1 MGGRT
6 VAAFGLSVAATLAGT
21 IAAAQAKQRG
31 GSPYFVQRGSWKETL
46 LASRARYQEHR
57 TDETVALGPW
67 FATGPLPARGFSE
80 AHFPETDVDL
90 SAVDADGA
98 RLWTEHGEWTDGTVH
113 QLPLMDS
120 ASTYLYRTIRASE
133 PISLSASFGSDDGI
147 EVWLNGMKVL
157 SKDTPRGVAP
167 DQDRARLDLASG
179 GNRLLVKIFN
189 ISGGHGFY
197 FQLKEDP
204 LDLLWEQIEQ
214 AYPNECELMEGDLPG
229 GLHLKWFR
237 GGDDDGTSE
246 AMIEA
251 VLKETGI
258 SRGGLQAA
266 FDSLRD
272 TGAPDADRRW
282 LDLYDDLCLV
292 RETRN
297 RLDGIDM
304 PALRRAV
311 EDLTRSFPDR
321 YDQRYLARLAM
332 FEKSLPAMRDAL
344 LSGDI
349 DSAERAREQIS
360 QLVEFRRQALLA
372 NPLLDFGQVLL
383 VKRRA
388 DSPSLGL
395 PQNWQGNCSL
405 PRTGYDDELCTLSMP
420 AGSPGE
426 VRTFFRPQRPRM
438 MADVDLHWDGDRILF
453 SMIGSHDRWQI
464 FELTL
469 GDQALR
475 QVTPGVYDDVDNY
488 DACYLP
494 DGRVLFDSTRCF
506 QGIPCVGGA
515 DSVANLFLL
524 DEENGSTRRICF
536 DQDHNWCPT
545 ILNDGRVL
553 FTRWEYSDTPHYFTR
568 LLMHMNPDGTGQM
581 EYYGSNSFW
590 PNSIFYARPV
600 PDHPTQVIAIVSGH
614 HGVPRMGELILFDPA
629 LGRYEADGVVQRV
642 PGYGEKVEPVI
653 VDQLVDQSWP
663 RFLHPYPLSGKHFLV
678 SCRPDP
684 RAPWGI
690 YLVDIF
696 DNLLLL
702 AEEPE
707 FALLEPIPLR
717 RTETPPVIPDKV
729 RPGEKSAT
737 VFLADIYRGPGLEG
751 VPRSTVKQLR
761 VYSFHYGYNNMGGHA
776 HVGVEGPW
784 DVHRLLGTV
793 PVHEDGSVAF
803 TVPANTPIAIQPLD
817 EEGKAVQL
825 MRSWF
830 TAMPGEVLSCAGCHE
845 RQNTASPVRPV
856 LAASRRP
863 VEIDPWRG
871 PPRGFSFKREVQPVL
886 DKYCVGCHDGSED
899 TRSLPD
905 FSRKTEN
912 GWRNF
917 TPSYLA
923 LHPYVRRPGPESDYH
938 ILTPLEFH
946 ADTSELI
953 QILAKGHHGV
963 RLDDEAWDRLV
974 TWIDLNV
981 PDHGTWGEHQ
991 EIPGDGS
998 ARRCEMSARYEGITD
1013 DPEDIPDIDPEPVEF
1028 VAPEPLDQAAEMRFE
1043 IHGWPLDAAEARK
1056 RRDAQAMPE
1065 ALSLDLGDGVS
1076 LELRLIPPG
1085 EFVMGSPD
1093 GYADEAPRSVVRLEE
1108 PFYMGAVEVT
1118 CAQFRRFDP
1127 DHFNGYHDQRHKDH
1141 TRPGYLAHGPD
1152 RPVIR
1157 VSWHEAMAFCAWLA
1171 KRTGYRCTLPTE
1183 TEWEWAC
1190 RAGTDTPF
1198 HFGDL
1203 ETDFSPFANLADVST
1218 KRLAVTGIDPRP
1230 IPNPNRYQD
1239 FLPKD
1244 TRFDD
1249 GERLMCDVGQYEANP
1264 WGLHDMH
1271 GNVCEWTR
1279 SDYKPYPFVID
1290 DRQVDSL
1297 ESVKK
1302 AVRGGSWRD
1311 RPKNARSAWRLGY
1324 RSYQR
1329 VYNVGF
1335 RVVVHP

>member
-1 MGGRT
+1 L
-6 VAAFGLSVAATLAGT
+6 GL
-21 IAAAQAKQRG
+21 AAAAAVATATSADQRG
-31 GSPYFVQRGSWKETL
+31 GTRYFVERGTWKETL
-46 LASRARYQEHR
+46 LASRARYQEQR
-57 TDETVALGPW
+57 TEETVVLGPW
-67 FATGPLPARGFSE
+67 FATGPLPARDFSA
-80 AHFPETDVDL
+80 AHFPETSVEL
-90 SAVDADGA
+90 SAVDAKGA
-98 RLWTEHGEWTDGTVH
+98 RLWTERREWADGTVH
-113 QLPLMDS
+113 QLPLRDR
-120 ASTYLYRTIRASE
+120 ASTYLYRTVRAAG
-133 PISLSASFGSDDGI
+133 PTSLTASFGSDDGI
-147 EVWLNGMKVL
+147 EVWLNGTKVL
-157 SKDTPRGVAP
+157 SRNTARGVAP
-167 DQDRARLDLASG
+167 DQDRATLDLARG
-179 GNRLLVKIFN
+179 QNRLLVKIYN
-189 ISGGHGFY
+189 RAGGHGFY
-197 FQLKEDP
+197 FLLKKDP
-204 LDLLWEQIEQ
+204 LALLWEQIEQ
-214 AYPNECELMEGDLPG
+214 AYPDECAVMEGDLPG

-246 AMIEA
+246 TMVGS
-251 VLKETGI
+251 VLEETGI
-258 SRGGLQAA
+258 SGGNLHAT
-266 FDSLRD
+266 FESLRD
-272 TGAPDADRRW
+272 ADAPDADRRW
-282 LDLYDDLCLV
+282 LDLYADLCLV
-292 RETRN
+292 RETLN
-297 RLDGIDM
+297 RLGGIDM
-304 PALRRAV
+304 PALRRAI
-311 EDLTRSFPDR
+311 EDLTRTFPDR
-321 YDQRYLARLAM
+321 YDERYLAGLSA
-332 FEKSLPAMRDAL
+332 FEENLPVVRGAL

-349 DSAERAREQIS
+349 DSAQGAREQIGR
-360 QLVEFRRQALLA
+360 LEELRRRALLA
-372 NPLLDFGQVLL
+372 NPLLDFDELLL
-383 VKRRA
+383 VRRRG

-405 PRTGYDDELCTLSMP
+405 PRSGYDDELCTLSMP
-420 AGSPGE
+420 AGLPGE
-426 VRTFFRPQRPRM
+426 VRTFFTPGPPRM

-464 FELTL
+464 FELSL
-469 GDQALR
+469 ADRALR
-475 QVTPGVYDDVDNY
+475 QVTPGKYDDVDNY

-524 DEENGSTRRICF
+524 DEASGSIRRLCF

-545 ILNDGRVL
+545 VLNDGRVL
-553 FTRWEYSDTPHYFTR
+553 FARWEYSDTPHYFTR

-600 PDHPTQVIAIVSGH
+600 PDHPTQVIAVVSGH

-629 LGRYEADGVVQRV
+629 LGRYEADGVVQRI

-663 RFLHPYPLSGKHFLV
+663 RFLHPYPLSGKYFLV
-678 SCRPDP
+678 SCRPNP
-684 RAPWGI
+684 KAPWGI
-690 YLVDIF
+690 WLVDVF
-696 DNLLLL
+696 DNMLPL
-702 AEEPE
+702 AEETG

-717 RTETPPVIPDKV
+717 KTETPPVIPDRA
-729 RPGEKSAT
+729 RPGEKNAT
-737 VFLADIYRGPGLEG
+737 VFLADIYRGPGLDG
-751 VPRSTVKQLR
+751 VPRGTVKELR

-776 HVGVEGPW
+776 HVGIEGPW

-793 PVHEDGSVAF
+793 PVFEDGSVAF

-817 EEGKAVQL
+817 EEGKAIQL

-830 TAMPGEVLSCAGCHE
+830 TAMPGEVLSCVGCHE
-845 RQNTASPVRPV
+845 PQNTVSPVRTT

-863 VEIDPWRG
+863 VEIEPWRG

-886 DKYCVGCHDGSED
+886 DEYCVGCHEGTEEMQG
-899 TRSLPD
+899 RPD
-905 FSRKTEN
+905 FSRKTDN

-953 QILAKGHHGV
+953 QMLGKGHHGV

-981 PDHGTWGEHQ
+981 PDHGTWAEHQ
-991 EIPGDGS
+991 EIPGEGR

-1013 DPEDIPDIDPEPVEF
+1013 DPEDISAIDPAPRAF
-1028 VAPEPLDQAAEMRFE
+1028 VAPEPLEKAPEMRFE
-1043 IHGWPLDAAEARK
+1043 TPGWPLDADGARK
-1056 RRDAQAMPE
+1056 RRDAQAMPDV
-1065 ALSLDLGDGVS
+1065 LSLDLGDGIS

-1085 EFVMGSPD
+1085 AFVMGSD
-1093 GYADEAPRSVVRLEE
+1093 GGGADEAPRSVVRVEE
-1108 PFYMGAVEVT
+1108 PFYMGTVEVT
-1118 CAQFRRFDP
+1118 CAQYGRFDP

-1141 TRPGYLAHGPD
+1141 TRPGYLAHGTH

-1157 VSWHEAMAFCAWLA
+1157 ISWQEAMAFCDWLA
-1171 KRTGYRCTLPTE
+1171 EQTGYRCTLPTE
-1183 TEWEWAC
+1183 AEWEWAC

-1198 HFGDL
+1198 FFGDL

-1230 IPNPNRYQD
+1230 IPNPNQYQD

-1244 TRFDD
+1244 ARFDD
-1249 GERLMCDVGQYEANP
+1249 GARLMCDVGQYEANP

-1279 SDYKPYPFVID
+1279 SDYKPYPYVID
-1290 DRQVDSL
+1290 DRHAGTPG
-1297 ESVKK
+1297 SVKK
-1302 AVRGGSWRD
+1302 VVRGGSWRD

-1324 RSYQR
+1324 RPYQR

>member
-6 VAAFGLSVAATLAGT
+6 VAALGL
-21 IAAAQAKQRG
+21 AAAAAVATATSADQRG
-31 GSPYFVQRGSWKETL
+31 GTRYFVERGTWKETL
-46 LASRARYQEHR
+46 LASRARYQEQR
-57 TDETVALGPW
+57 TEETVVLGPW
-67 FATGPLPARGFSE
+67 FATGPLPARDFSA
-80 AHFPETDVDL
+80 AHFPETSVEL
-90 SAVDADGA
+90 SAVDAKGA
-98 RLWTEHGEWTDGTVH
+98 RLWTERREWADGTVH
-113 QLPLMDS
+113 QLPLRDR
-120 ASTYLYRTIRASE
+120 ASTYLYRTVRAAG
-133 PISLSASFGSDDGI
+133 PTSLTASFGSDDGI
-147 EVWLNGMKVL
+147 EVWLNGTKVL
-157 SKDTPRGVAP
+157 SRNTARGVAP
-167 DQDRARLDLASG
+167 DQDRATLDLARG
-179 GNRLLVKIFN
+179 QNRLLVKIYN
-189 ISGGHGFY
+189 RAGGHGFY
-197 FQLKEDP
+197 FLLKKDP
-204 LDLLWEQIEQ
+204 LALLWEQIEQ
-214 AYPNECELMEGDLPG
+214 AYPDECAVMEGDLPG
-229 GLHLKWFR
+229 GGHLKWFR

-246 AMIEA
+246 TMVGS
-251 VLKETGI
+251 VLEETGI
-258 SRGGLQAA
+258 SGGNLHAT
-266 FDSLRD
+266 FESLRD
-272 TGAPDADRRW
+272 ADAPDADRRW
-282 LDLYDDLCLV
+282 LDLYADLCLV
-292 RETRN
+292 RETLN
-297 RLDGIDM
+297 RLGGIDM
-304 PALRRAV
+304 PALRRAI
-311 EDLTRSFPDR
+311 EDLTRTFPDR
-321 YDQRYLARLAM
+321 YDERYLAGLSA
-332 FEKSLPAMRDAL
+332 FEENLPVVRGAL

-349 DSAERAREQIS
+349 DSAQGAREQIGR
-360 QLVEFRRQALLA
+360 LEELRRRALLA
-372 NPLLDFGQVLL
+372 NPLLDFDELLL
-383 VKRRA
+383 VRRRG

-405 PRTGYDDELCTLSMP
+405 PRSGYDDELCTLSMP
-420 AGSPGE
+420 AGLPGE
-426 VRTFFRPQRPRM
+426 VRTFFTPGPPRM

-464 FELTL
+464 FELSL
-469 GDQALR
+469 ADRALR
-475 QVTPGVYDDVDNY
+475 QVTAGKYDDVDNY

-524 DEENGSTRRICF
+524 DEASGSIRRLCF

-545 ILNDGRVL
+545 VLNDGRVL
-553 FTRWEYSDTPHYFTR
+553 FARWEYSDTPHYFTR

-600 PDHPTQVIAIVSGH
+600 PDHPTQVIAVVSGH

-629 LGRYEADGVVQRV
+629 LGRYEADGVVQRI

-663 RFLHPYPLSGKHFLV
+663 RFLHPYPLSGKYFLV
-678 SCRPDP
+678 SCRPNP
-684 RAPWGI
+684 KAPWGI
-690 YLVDIF
+690 WLVDVF
-696 DNLLLL
+696 DNMLPL
-702 AEEPE
+702 AEETG

-717 RTETPPVIPDKV
+717 KTETPPVIPDRA
-729 RPGEKSAT
+729 RPGEKNAT
-737 VFLADIYRGPGLEG
+737 VFLADIYRGPGLDG
-751 VPRSTVKQLR
+751 VPRGTVKELR

-776 HVGVEGPW
+776 HVGIEGPW

-793 PVHEDGSVAF
+793 PVFEDGSVAF

-817 EEGKAVQL
+817 EEGKAIQL

-830 TAMPGEVLSCAGCHE
+830 TAMPGEVLSCVGCHE
-845 RQNTASPVRPV
+845 PQNTVSPVRTT

-863 VEIDPWRG
+863 VEIEPWRG

-886 DKYCVGCHDGSED
+886 DEYCVGCHEGTEEMQG
-899 TRSLPD
+899 RPD
-905 FSRKTEN
+905 FSRKTDN

-953 QILAKGHHGV
+953 QMLGKGHHGV

-981 PDHGTWGEHQ
+981 PDHGTWAEHQ
-991 EIPGDGS
+991 EIPGEGR

-1013 DPEDIPDIDPEPVEF
+1013 DPEDISAIDPAPRAF
-1028 VAPEPLDQAAEMRFE
+1028 VAPEPLEKAPEMRFE
-1043 IHGWPLDAAEARK
+1043 TPGWPLDADGARK
-1056 RRDAQAMPE
+1056 RRDAQAMPDV
-1065 ALSLDLGDGVS
+1065 LSLDLGDGIS

-1085 EFVMGSPD
+1085 AFVMGSD
-1093 GYADEAPRSVVRLEE
+1093 GGGADEAPRSVVRVEE
-1108 PFYMGAVEVT
+1108 PFYMGTVEVT
-1118 CAQFRRFDP
+1118 CAQYGRFDP

-1141 TRPGYLAHGPD
+1141 TRPGYLAHGTH

-1157 VSWHEAMAFCAWLA
+1157 ISWQEAMAFCDWLA
-1171 KRTGYRCTLPTE
+1171 EQTGYRCTLPTE
-1183 TEWEWAC
+1183 AEWEWAC

-1198 HFGDL
+1198 FFGDL

-1230 IPNPNRYQD
+1230 IPNPNQYQD

-1244 TRFDD
+1244 ARFDD
-1249 GERLMCDVGQYEANP
+1249 GARLMCDVGQYEANP

-1279 SDYKPYPFVID
+1279 SDYKPYPYVID
-1290 DRQVDSL
+1290 DRHAGTPG
-1297 ESVKK
+1297 SVKK
-1302 AVRGGSWRD
+1302 VVRGGSWRD

-1324 RSYQR
+1324 RPYQR